1 METEPEVYWDILY
14 VIQVACS
21 IHLLDVE
28 IHSLVRFPQLVVV
41 SMLVL
46 GQFLDSSRSSLV
58 SQADGEPS
66 N

>member
-28 IHSLVRFPQLVVV
+28 IHSRFPQLVVV